1 MNVSEIISD
10 ALVYPFNNIKALLIY
25 IILGII
31 AGVLMGGTI
40 FAVFAGQATNNALLA
55 GGVGIIGLI
64 VSIIVVL
71 LISGFELDIIKYGI
85 KRDSGA
91 PGIDVT
97 RQIVNAIKLI
107 VVRFIYYLI
116 PIIIVAILGAIFRN
130 WLMMIITAILIIIFS
145 LAEFMGECRLAKDD
159 SLGSALSIGEAIGDI
174 SRVGIGKLIATL
186 VVAFIVLVIL
196 FAIIGAIANFNAIVG
211 GILLG
216 ICGVYLT
223 FFLARIKGLLYSDV

>member
-1 MNVSEIISD
+1 MNISEIISD
-10 ALVYPFNNIKALLIY
+10 ALVYPFNNIKALLKY
-25 IILGII
+25 VILGII

-40 FAVFAGQATNNALLA
+40 FAVFAGSAANNALLA
-55 GGVGIIGLI
+55 GGVGIIGFI
-64 VSIIVVL
+64 VSIIVAL

-91 PGIDVT
+91 PGIEVT

-116 PIIIVAILGAIFRN
+116 PIIIIAILGAIFKD
-130 WLMMIITAILIIIFS
+130 WIIMIITVILLIIFS
-145 LAEFMGECRLAKDD
+145 LAEFMGECRLAKND

-174 SRVGIGKLIATL
+174 SRVGIGKLIAT
-186 VVAFIVLVIL
+186 IVIACIIMMIL
-196 FAIIGAIANFNAIVG
+196 FAIIGAIFNFNAIVG
-211 GILLG
+211 GVLLG
-216 ICGVYLT
+216 ICGVYIT